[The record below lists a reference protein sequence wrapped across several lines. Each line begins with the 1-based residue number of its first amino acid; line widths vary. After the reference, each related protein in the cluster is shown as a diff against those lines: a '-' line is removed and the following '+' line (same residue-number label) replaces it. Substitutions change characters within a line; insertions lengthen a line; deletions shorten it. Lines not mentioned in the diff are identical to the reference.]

1 MECALHVKLC
11 DSVREGDR
19 KIEPFR
25 QLYRS
30 ARSLQSLIV
39 ITCFY
44 SPIHESKMVCVC
56 VCVCVCAGVHT
67 VLVLGPS
74 DGRAQLTGVAR
85 MVCQQVQQS
94 RMASRDVDIN
104 LINNRLVG

>member
-30 ARSLQSLIV
+30 ARSLQSLILLLASTPLFMKV
-39 ITCFY
+39 KWF
-44 SPIHESKMVCVC
+44 VCVC
-56 VCVCVCAGVHT
+56 VCRSPHSVG
-67 VLVLGPS
+67 
-74 DGRAQLTGVAR
+74 TGS
-85 MVCQQVQQS
+85 Q
-94 RMASRDVDIN
+94 
-104 LINNRLVG
+104 